1 MKQNTKIS
9 ILDNLGIRRNATIEV
24 GANGSH
30 ESGLLLDANAI
41 EKLIEN
47 KIASL
52 INGAGT
58 DRDTLKEV
66 SDAIPTNV
74 SQLNNDSGFITN
86 SAITSFITEQDLYN
100 YLVDHELLTA
110 EEPTEPV
117 GE

>member
-9 ILDNLGIRRNATIEV
+9 ILDNLGIRRNATIEI

-41 EKLIEN
+41 EKLIES

-66 SDAIPTNV
+66 SDAIPTKV

-100 YLVDHELLTA
+100 YLVNHELLTA